1 MDFQTELQKLEV
13 EKKSLE
19 ETVLNQSKLTSVD
32 DQNEKIYNLEEK
44 LEALASENGKLKA
57 DIDEKKK
64 EYAKQEDVLQTRW
77 ERVMELSDEVSSVRE
92 AMEEVEQSLSS
103 ASEEI
108 HGLKLR
114 NLQLES
120 TVREKE
126 GEVSDLQEQCQFLE
140 TEVESLRSEVN
151 NLNEELSQVQT
162 MEIKKITFRPWNFV
176 KLIFYLN

>member
-1 MDFQTELQKLEV
+1 MLFALQQICLLEETQMDFQTELQKLEV

-57 DIDEKKK
+57 EIDEKKK

-126 GEVSDLQEQCQFLE
+126 GEVSD
-140 TEVESLRSEVN
+140 RSIHAVIN
-151 NLNEELSQVQT
+151 
-162 MEIKKITFRPWNFV
+162 KKIWST
-176 KLIFYLN
+176 KCIFKK